1 MTVEERRRRRF
12 SEEFRKEQA
21 RLIESGKVTQ
31 SEVCRMYHVKWES
44 VSRWLKRFGKG
55 DRPGKIFVTDGKELD
70 RIRELEREKKK
81 LLEVIGRQQV
91 TLVYQSETHQAG
103 QGEARGGH
111 RKKMMVPLLH
121 AIKASRLDHG
131 LPMEKFYSHVGISRQ
146 GFFKMAHRKQ
156 KERQRMQQI
165 DALVGKYRKNVDR
178 RAGSRSLY
186 YNLDIKLRLDIGVSK
201 FERIMSE
208 GGLSL
213 APVRTRV
220 VTTRSSLQSW
230 NYSNLINGLTLNH
243 INQVVAGDLTYVYI
257 YGRRYLLFCLTDLY
271 SARIVGHHIGLYMR
285 AEDAKKALDMWVSLR
300 KEENLKGCIHHTDG
314 GTQYFSALYLT

>member
-1 MTVEERRRRRF
+1 
-12 SEEFRKEQA
+12 
-21 RLIESGKVTQ
+21 
-31 SEVCRMYHVKWES
+31 
-44 VSRWLKRFGKG
+44 
-55 DRPGKIFVTDGKELD
+55 
-70 RIRELEREKKK
+70 
-81 LLEVIGRQQV
+81 
-91 TLVYQSETHQAG
+91 
-103 QGEARGGH
+103 
-111 RKKMMVPLLH
+111 MMVPLLH
-121 AIKASRLDHG
+121 AIKASRQDHG
-131 LPMEKFYSHVGISRQ
+131 LSMEKFYSHVGISRQ
-146 GFFKMAHRKQ
+146 GFFKMAHHEQ
-156 KERQRMQQI
+156 KERQMLQEI
-165 DALVGKYRKNVDR
+165 DTLVGKYRKHVDR

-201 FERIMSE
+201 FERILSE

-230 NYSNLINGLTLNH
+230 NYSNLINGLTLND

-314 GTQYFSALYLT
+314 GSQYFSDLYLRELRRLEVQISRAENCLMNGHAEQRNGLIKHHLLPTIRTSNPDGLAREIKRILDIYNHQRKQEALGWLSPCEFEEKTFQAADRPKRILHNFNDWEYGFSKA